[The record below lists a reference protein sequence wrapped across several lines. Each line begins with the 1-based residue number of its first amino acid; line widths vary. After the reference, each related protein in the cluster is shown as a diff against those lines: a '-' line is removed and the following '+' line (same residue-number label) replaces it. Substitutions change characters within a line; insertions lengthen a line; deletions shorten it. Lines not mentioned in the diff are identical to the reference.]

1 MADYGVNIKVA
12 VQNSQKVKQLGDE
25 LNRTGRFVD
34 TSNKLLAKMAGVTVE
49 AVANVGNLNKA
60 LAEAKK
66 NFNDAVFG
74 TKAFN
79 DAARDLVRTNDLVT
93 KSLEERA
100 EALKAIAAAER
111 SMGGRTMYGQP
122 IGPAPASTIARGGPG
137 QPQHFFAGA
146 GSDVPSSP
154 VAERIA
160 RSLRAAEEMEEV
172 YASIA
177 RLGEKS
183 VEQENERVVKL
194 RLAQK
199 ELDEELDKARKIAD
213 IRNDPVRRRAI
224 QEQNEEFEEQSMA
237 KRDRRQGL
245 LDRARAAQRLS
256 NDLKNQQAVNQIEQ
270 RNIRA
275 NAALE
280 LMRKKDNEA
289 ALQRIRQRPIFT
301 GGVGQALGSGLIGGA
316 FPLLFGQ
323 GVGAAAGGT
332 LGGLA
337 GGAIGG
343 QFGFALSLVGTQL
356 GTVADQAVAFAAAL
370 DPLKPDFDVLK
381 EKLGAV
387 NNVTGELIDR
397 YVALEE
403 EENALALATEELTR
417 LVGEDGVDALK
428 QFGADSEELAS
439 TFAQAMTVMT
449 VGLVKFIK
457 DTGAILGISDE
468 LNKKVLIAQASVSD
482 DPVLRSLVEERAQF
496 KRTATAFA
504 SPLPPFLAPLA
515 RSLNLGD
522 PNIVRGA
529 QAGFARTEQQIIER
543 QTAANARRRTELEE
557 RLSGLATPEQREAAT
572 KSAQQAARQAQQTNA
587 FIAGLERSLALTQAV
602 TKLDQDKVAAQNKLE
617 KSMERVRDI
626 QDDELR
632 ATAGYLVLQQ
642 YQADITRAETAERE
656 RQEKIQDRVNREA
669 DRERKKREAE
679 FERNEK
685 ALLRLQQRGERQR
698 ERAEAAQIEKA
709 GALIDK
715 LSAERELRLAILNGT
730 EEQVRRQQR
739 INELMVGQKEGMRA
753 IVENY
758 VDFEIAETKAIEKAK
773 ELEQTYE
780 NIGAS
785 IKDGVVDAIT
795 AAVDRTRT
803 LGEVASNVLRNIA
816 NQLLRLGVNQLFG
829 AFGFG
834 GGGGGSTNSFAG
846 VPNNVLDSV
855 IGERALGGAVGAGRP
870 YMVGERGPEL
880 FVPGAQGNIVPNN
893 AMGGANVTVNVDAS
907 GSSVQGDG
915 PSAQQLG
922 KAIGAAV
929 QAELIKQKRPGG
941 LLTR

>member
-25 LNRTGRFVD
+25 LNRTGKVVD
-34 TSNKLLAKMAGVTVE
+34 LSNKLLAKYSGVTLE
-49 AVANVGNLNKA
+49 AVASVGNLNKV
-60 LAEAKK
+60 LSEAKK

-79 DAARDLVRTNDLVT
+79 IAARDLVKANDLVT

-100 EALKAIAAAER
+100 EALKAIEAAER

-154 VAERIA
+154 VAGRIA
-160 RSLRAAEEMEEV
+160 RSLQQAREMEEL
-172 YASIA
+172 YAHI
-177 RLGEKS
+177 GELNKES
-183 VEQENERVVKL
+183 VAQENKRVDF
-194 RLAQK
+194 LAEGTRQLKEHVQK
-199 ELDEELDKARKIAD
+199 VEKISA
-213 IRNDPVRRRAI
+213 IRNDPVRRRAV
-224 QEQNEEFEEQSMA
+224 QELNEEFEEQSMA

-256 NDLKNQQAVNQIEQ
+256 NDLKNQQAINQIEQ

-289 ALQRIRQRPIFT
+289 ALQRIRQRPVFT
-301 GGVGQALGSGLIGGA
+301 GGVGKALGSGLIGGA

-482 DPVLRSLVEERAQF
+482 DPALRSLVEERAQF

-529 QAGFARTEQQIIER
+529 QAGFARTEQEIIER
-543 QTAANARRRTELEE
+543 QTAANARRRTQLEE
-557 RLSGLATPEQREAAT
+557 RLSGLATPEQRKAAT
-572 KSAQQAARQAQQTNA
+572 KGAEQAARQVQQTNA
-587 FIAGLERSLALTQAV
+587 FIAGLERNLALSQAIS
-602 TKLDQDKVAAQNKLE
+602 KLDQDKVAAQNRLE

-626 QDDELR
+626 QDDEQR

-656 RQEKIQDRVNREA
+656 RQEKVQDRINKKA
-669 DRERKKREAE
+669 DRERQKREAE

-685 ALLRLQQRGERQR
+685 ALLRLQQRVEQQSQ
-698 ERAEAAQIEKA
+698 RAESAKIEEA
-709 GALIDK
+709 GAVIDNV
-715 LSAERELRLAILNGT
+715 SAERELRLGILNGT
-730 EEQVRRQQR
+730 EEQVERQQR
-739 INELMVGQKEGMRA
+739 INELMVGQEEGMRA

-758 VDFEIAETKAIEKAK
+758 VDLEIKENRAIERARD
-773 ELEQTYE
+773 LGQIYE
-780 NIGAS
+780 NIGTS
-785 IKDGVVDAIT
+785 IKDGVVDSIS
-795 AAVDRTRT
+795 AAVDSTRT
-803 LGEVASNVLRNIA
+803 LGEAASNVLSRIA
-816 NQLLRLGVNQLFG
+816 DQLLDIGVNFALFG
-829 AFGFG
+829 VPTGVGKKDSGGLLSGIFG
-834 GGGGGSTNSFAG
+834 
-846 VPNNVLDSV
+846 
-855 IGERALGGAVGAGRP
+855 RANGGAVGANRP
-870 YMVGERGPEL
+870 YIVGERGPEL

-893 AMGGANVTVNVDAS
+893 AMGSTSVVVNVDAS
-907 GSSVQGDG
+907 GTEVQGNQG
-915 PSAQQLG
+915 GAEQLG
-922 KAIGAAV
+922 RLIGSAV

>member
-1 MADYGVNIKVA
+1 VADYGVNIKVA

-66 NFNDAVFG
+66 NFNNAVFG

-79 DAARDLVRTNDLVT
+79 DAARELVKTNDLVT

-100 EALKAIAAAER
+100 EALQAIAAAER
-111 SMGGRTMYGQP
+111 SMGGRTMYGRP
-122 IGPAPASTIARGGPG
+122 IGPDPASTIARGGPG
-137 QPQHFFAGA
+137 QPQHFFPGA
-146 GSDVPSSP
+146 GSDAPSSP
-154 VAERIA
+154 VAGRIA
-160 RSLRAAEEMEEV
+160 RSLQQAREMEEL
-172 YASIA
+172 YAHI
-177 RLGEKS
+177 GELNRES
-183 VEQENERVVKL
+183 VAQENKRVDF
-194 RLAQK
+194 LAEGTRQLKEHVQK
-199 ELDEELDKARKIAD
+199 VEKISA
-213 IRNDPVRRRAI
+213 IQNDPVRRRAV
-224 QEQNEEFEEQSMA
+224 QELNEEFEEQSMV

-256 NDLKNQQAVNQIEQ
+256 NDLKNQQAINQIEQ

-289 ALQRIRQRPIFT
+289 ALQRIRQRPVFT

-457 DTGAILGISDE
+457 ESGALLGISGAI
-468 LNKKVLIAQASVSD
+468 NKQVLIAQASVSD
-482 DPVLRSLVEERAQF
+482 DPALRSLVEERAQF
-496 KRTATAFA
+496 KRTAEAFSGPLTEFF
-504 SPLPPFLAPLA
+504 SPGIL
-515 RSLNLGD
+515 
-522 PNIVRGA
+522 RGA
-529 QAGFARTEQQIIER
+529 QAGFKRTEQQIIER
-543 QTAANARRRTELEE
+543 QTAANTRRRAELEE

-572 KSAQQAARQAQQTNA
+572 KGAQQAARQAQQTNT

-602 TKLDQDKVAAQNKLE
+602 SKLDQDKVAAQNKLE
-617 KSMERVRDI
+617 KSMERVKNI

-656 RQEKIQDRVNREA
+656 RQEKIQDRVNDKA
-669 DRERKKREAE
+669 DRERKKQEDA
-679 FERNEK
+679 FNRNEA
-685 ALLRLQQRGERQR
+685 ALLRLQQRGEQQR

-709 GALIDK
+709 GGLIDK

-730 EEQVRRQQR
+730 EEQVKRQQR
-739 INELMVGQKEGMRA
+739 INELMVGQEEGMRA

-829 AFGFG
+829 SFGFG
-834 GGGGGSTNSFAG
+834 GGGSGSTDSFAG

-893 AMGGANVTVNVDAS
+893 AMGSTSVVVNVDAS
-907 GSSVQGDG
+907 GTEVQGNQGNAD
-915 PSAQQLG
+915 QLG
-922 KAIGAAV
+922 RLIGAAV